1 MRAHRAI
8 FPIAAM
14 CRVLRLS
21 RSGYYAWL
29 KRPPSARARRDL
41 ELQAHILRIWSASG
55 ETYGRPRIHAVLRT
69 EGERVSPKRVGRLMK
84 GLDIQGVTRRRHR
97 TAPWLRESRAARRAP
112 DLVKRDFSADGPN
125 QLWVADFTYIRTWDG
140 WLYLAVVLDVW
151 SRRIV
156 GWAMGPHPRTGLV
169 QDALRMALSNRK
181 PEGRVVHHSDQGVQ
195 YMSLA
200 FGERCREAGVVQSMG
215 STGDPLDNAM
225 CESFFA
231 TLECELI
238 ARTRFHTHG
247 EARRKIRDYIEDFY
261 NTRRIHS
268 AIGYESPANFETL
281 NHAA

>member
-29 KRPPSARARRDL
+29 KRPPSARVRRDL

-55 ETYGRPRIHAVLRT
+55 KTYGRPRIHAVLRM

-84 GLDIQGVTRRRHR
+84 GLGIQGVTRRRHR

-112 DLVKRDFSADGPN
+112 DLVRRDFSADGPN
-125 QLWVADFTYIRTWDG
+125 QLWVADFTYVPTWNG

-156 GWAMGPHPRTGLV
+156 GWEMGPHPRTELV
-169 QDALRMALSNRK
+169 QGALKMALSNRQ
-181 PEGRVVHHSDQGVQ
+181 PEGSVVHHSDQGVQ

-215 STGDPLDNAM
+215 SAGDPLDNAM

-238 ARTRFHTHG
+238 DRTRFHTQA
-247 EARRKIRDYIEDFY
+247 EAHRKIRNYIEDFY

-268 AIGYESPANFETL
+268 SIGYESPVNFEKL

>member
-41 ELQAHILRIWSASG
+41 ELQAHILRIWSASR
-55 ETYGRPRIHAVLRT
+55 ETYGRPRIHAVLRM

-84 GLDIQGVTRRRHR
+84 GLGIQGVTRRRHR

-112 DLVKRDFSADGPN
+112 DLVSRDFSADGPN
-125 QLWVADFTYIRTWDG
+125 QLWVADFTYVRTWDG

-156 GWAMGPHPRTGLV
+156 GWAMGPHPRTELV
-169 QDALRMALSNRK
+169 EGALKMALSDRK
-181 PEGRVVHHSDQGVQ
+181 PEGRVVHHSDQGMQ

-238 ARTRFHTHG
+238 ARTRFHTHW
-247 EARRKIRDYIEDFY
+247 EARQKIRSYIEEFY

-268 AIGYESPANFETL
+268 AIGYESPANFEKL